1 MRLLIIG
8 GSAFLG
14 RALAQEALDAGHEVT
29 VFNRG
34 RTAPDVPG
42 VRSVRGDRESRPDLG
57 RLAAEGPWDAI
68 VDTSGY
74 VPQTVG
80 ASVRALADQAA
91 AYVFMSTI
99 NVFPDWPATPIT
111 DASPVH
117 DCSPDAGPDDGD
129 YGTLKAGCERVV
141 VRDFPGRALSLRL
154 GLLLGP
160 HEDIGRLPA
169 LLLRIADA
177 GPTRDLRVLAPGDPG
192 SPLRP
197 IDVRDIAQFTLGA
210 IGQGLTGP
218 YTVAGTPANASTYG
232 ELLQA
237 CITATGSAARLDWVD
252 ADFLRNQEVEA
263 WTELPIWIPPGEVP
277 WSVDTSRAEAAGLRC
292 RPLCETVQDT
302 WAWLAADDGQ
312 VRRSYQ
318 PKRPH
323 GLSEDKERALF
334 AAWDAAKTP
343 SREADPAS

>member
-1 MRLLIIG
+1 MRLLILG

-14 RALAQEALDAGHEVT
+14 RAVASQALASGHEVT

-34 RTAPDVPG
+34 RTAPDVTG
-42 VRSVRGDRESRPDLG
+42 VAVVRGDRESPADLE
-57 RLAAEGPWDAI
+57 RLAGHGPWDAV

-80 ASVRALADQAA
+80 ASVRALAGSAA

-99 NVFPDWPATPIT
+99 NVFKDWPAQPVG
-111 DASPVH
+111 DDSPVH

-141 VRDFPGRALSLRL
+141 DRDFPGRSLSLRL

-160 HEDIGRLPA
+160 HEDVGRLPA
-169 LLLRIADA
+169 LLLRMAAA
-177 GPTRDLRVLAPGDPG
+177 GTTRAWRTLAPGDPA
-192 SPLRP
+192 SPVNP

-210 IGQGLTGP
+210 IEQGLTGS
-218 YTVAGTPANASTYG
+218 YLVAGTPSNASTYG

-237 CITATGSAARLDWVD
+237 CIEATGSPARLEWVD
-252 ADFLRNQEVEA
+252 SEFLEKQDGLGF
-263 WTELPIWIPPGEVP
+263 WSELPIWIPPGDVP
-277 WSVDTSRAEAAGLRC
+277 WAADTSRAEAVGLRC
-292 RPLCETVQDT
+292 RPLRETVRDT
-302 WAWLAADDGQ
+302 WAWLAADGGR

-323 GLSEDKERALF
+323 GLSEEKERALL
-334 AAWDAAKTP
+334 AAWDA
-343 SREADPAS
+343 R